1 MAQFDNNFSQLII
14 ESDSMQR
21 FNQIKQQVFS
31 DLYHYTQREDRNPL
45 LESAATKMV
54 VNIN

>member
-14 ESDSMQR
+14 ESDSIQR
-21 FNQIKQQVFS
+21 FDQINQQVFS